1 MLFRSSSP
9 EDRFVKRLKKR
20 EEQAFNELV
29 LQYEKSV
36 FRLAF
41 RMLGNTSD
49 AEDLAQEV
57 FVQVFKSIESFR
69 GDSKVSTWL
78 YRITVNLSHNRNKYQ
93 ARRHSQQHQELDE
106 TGPSAADAAS
116 GWTAGQV
123 SRPDQQI
130 LGLELERIVEAC
142 LGELEPEF
150 REVLILRDLEGL
162 SYEEVALLLDLHQGT
177 LKSRLHRARAELK
190 RKVEARL
197 GEPLV

>member
-9 EDRFVKRLKKR
+9 EERFLQRLQKR

-29 LQYEKSV
+29 LQYEKPV

-41 RMLGNTSD
+41 RMLGNASD

-57 FVQVFKSIESFR
+57 FVQVFKAIETFR
-69 GDSKVSTWL
+69 GDSKISTWL

-93 ARRHSQQHQELDE
+93 ARRHSQKHQDLDE
-106 TGPSAADAAS
+106 TAPSAAGTAG

-123 SRPDQQI
+123 SQPDQQM
-130 LGLELERIVEAC
+130 LGMQLERIVEGC
-142 LGELEPEF
+142 LSELEPEF
-150 REVLILRDLEGL
+150 REVLILRDVEGL
-162 SYEEVALLLDLHQGT
+162 SYEEVALLLELPQGT

-190 RKVEARL
+190 RRVEARL
-197 GEPLV
+197 GEPLA